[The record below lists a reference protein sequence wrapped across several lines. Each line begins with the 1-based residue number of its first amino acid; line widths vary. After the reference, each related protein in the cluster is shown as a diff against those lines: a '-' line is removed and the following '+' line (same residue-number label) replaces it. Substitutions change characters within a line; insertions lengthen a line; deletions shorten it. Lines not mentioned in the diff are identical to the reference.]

1 MGSAAMKMKTE
12 KVSSKRMGLKEK
24 FAQPSYILEQ
34 MAQYLKDG
42 DVASIT
48 DLISAYISNN
58 KKKYSNQDEF
68 AKAIGTT
75 RQTLHRMLSHSDAVS
90 MKIFFGAIEQIHQ
103 DASET

>member
-1 MGSAAMKMKTE
+1 MNPPALKLKAEKGSP
-12 KVSSKRMGLKEK
+12 KRMGLKAK
-24 FAQPSYILEQ
+24 FAEPTYILEQ
-34 MAQYLKDG
+34 MAQFLKEG

-48 DLISAYISNN
+48 DLISAYISNS
-58 KKKYSNQDEF
+58 KKYNSQDEF

-103 DASET
+103 DAAKG